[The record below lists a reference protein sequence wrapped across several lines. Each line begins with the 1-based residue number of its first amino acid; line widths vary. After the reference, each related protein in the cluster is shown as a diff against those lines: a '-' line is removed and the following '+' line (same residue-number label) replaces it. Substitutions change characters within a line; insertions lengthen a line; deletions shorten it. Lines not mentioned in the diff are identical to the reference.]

1 MEGEIKMAANNSR
14 DLENDKALTSQN
26 PSKPDPAMERL
37 NVFVGKWNTEGVI
50 KASPSGEG
58 ATDQLKAVDIYEW
71 LPGGYF
77 LIHHVDGHMGK
88 DEVKAIEIIG
98 YDASSQSYTTQSY
111 DNQGNINAYQANLLD
126 RTWTILGK
134 SERFTGMF
142 SEDNNTLT
150 GSWELSNDGKNWVQ
164 WMDIKLTKVI

>member
-1 MEGEIKMAANNSR
+1 MATNNIR
-14 DLENDKALTSQN
+14 EPENDNALTSHK

-50 KASPSGEG
+50 KASPSG
-58 ATDQLKAVDIYEW
+58 AADVLKAVDTYEW

-77 LIHHVDGHMGK
+77 LIHHVDGYMGK
-88 DEVKAIEIIG
+88 DKVKAIEIIG
-98 YDASSQSYTTQSY
+98 YDASSQNYTTHSY
-111 DNQGNINAYQANLLD
+111 DNQGNFNAYQANLLD
-126 RTWTILGK
+126 RDWKIWGE

-142 SEDNNTLT
+142 SEDSNTLT
-150 GSWELSNDGKNWVQ
+150 GSWELSSDGTNWVP